1 MIKAIIIED
10 EIKAGELL
18 KSMLGDID
26 KEIEVV
32 EICVDLTT
40 AIKSIKKIKPAIVF
54 LDIEL
59 PIYSGLQIL
68 DFLNEDEINF
78 KIIFV
83 TASNKYAIK
92 AFEMS
97 AIDYIMK
104 PIEFDKL
111 KQAIIKFRGS
121 SSEQNYSQIQLLKH
135 NLKGEGIK
143 KIIIPTQQGFE
154 IISTDQIIYIK
165 AEGSYSKI
173 TIQHSPTFVVS
184 KNLKYF
190 EELLINTNGF
200 CRVHRSYL
208 VNLHFAKRIL
218 QNDGNYI
225 VLQDDIEIPLVADK
239 FDEVISIIN
248 RG

>member
-1 MIKAIIIED
+1 MIKAIIVED

-18 KSMLGDID
+18 KAMLGDID
-26 KEIEVV
+26 NEIEVV
-32 EICVDLTT
+32 EVCRDLPT
-40 AIKSIKKIKPAIVF
+40 AIKCIRKIKPAIVF

-111 KQAIIKFRGS
+111 KQAIAKFKES
-121 SSEQNYSQIQLLKH
+121 SFIQNHSQIQVLKH
-135 NLKGEGIK
+135 NLKDEGFK
-143 KIIIPTQQGFE
+143 KIVIPTHNGFE
-154 IISTDQIIYIK
+154 IISTDNIIYIK

-173 TIQHSPTFVVS
+173 TIQHLPVFVVS

-190 EELLINTNGF
+190 EEILSQTNGF

-208 VNLHFAKRIL
+208 VNLHFAKRIV

-225 VLQDDIEIPLVADK
+225 VLQDDVEIPLVADK
-239 FDEVISIIN
+239 LDDVISIIN
-248 RG
+248 GR